1 MARDAS
7 SNGYLADSEASTLD
21 YEYSSEHGCFRP
33 RGPRAMNVNHN
44 KPHKSRR
51 VTVKTPSEEDLY
63 RENRRHS
70 HSHRPSTPFPTS
82 RHSSCSDQQEPFSHQ
97 QNQNHNRSTPATAPD
112 NATPSTAT
120 ATATPVATAAPGVQS
135 YNNPACSAAPLGPN
149 QVYVHGSANPN
160 NNNFPAG
167 QIYVINTAQRNAPNV
182 HDANVPGQPGQVFFT
197 DGPNTIANMPQQLG
211 GYQNAAPVNPGA
223 LNFQPQT
230 PDTTYGPYHH
240 TYVPRFDGGSGT
252 YVVQPG
258 IVCHSVPPINAPSP
272 IFHLRP

>member
-1 MARDAS
+1 MARSSS

-21 YEYSSEHGCFRP
+21 YDYSSEYGGFRP
-33 RGPRAMNVNHN
+33 RGPRAMNVNQN

-51 VTVKTPSEEDLY
+51 VSVKTPSEEDLY
-63 RENRRHS
+63 KENRRHG
-70 HSHRPSTPFPTS
+70 HSYRPSTPFPAP
-82 RHSSCSDQQEPFSHQ
+82 RHSSCSDQQEPFSHK
-97 QNQNHNRSTPATAPD
+97 QNQNHNRSTTATAPD

-120 ATATPVATAAPGVQS
+120 ATPIATAAPGVQFYS
-135 YNNPACSAAPLGPN
+135 NPAGSAAPLGPN
-149 QVYVHGSANPN
+149 QVYVHGSATPN

-167 QIYVINTAQRNAPNV
+167 QPFVVNTIQPNALNF
-182 HDANVPGQPGQVFFT
+182 HGANIAGQPGQVFFT
-197 DGPNTIANMPQQLG
+197 DGPNTIANMPQQLD

-223 LNFQPQT
+223 MNFQPQT

-240 TYVPRFDGGSGT
+240 TYVPRFDGGNGS

-258 IVCHSVPPINAPSP
+258 IVCHPVPSTNTPQP